1 METTTS
7 TLYIGHERADQR
19 EPRRPHPR
27 RDDLATHYLTR
38 VSLARRGAIDAP
50 TLSWERTDDQDREA
64 LLEGQCAVTDMLIE
78 AMTRAGVD
86 IPSVFTELSKMANAA
101 INQNTQDVN
110 GYGDFGVLRR
120 LEAEHDRILR
130 DTVPDDWGTPQK

>member
-27 RDDLATHYLTR
+27 RDDLATHYITR
-38 VSLARRGAIDAP
+38 VSLARRGAIDTP
-50 TLSWERTDDQDREA
+50 TLSWERTDGQDREA
-64 LLEGQCAVTDMLIE
+64 LLEGQCAATDMLIE
-78 AMTRAGVD
+78 AMVRAGVD
-86 IPSVFTELSKMANAA
+86 VPSVFTELSKMANAA
-101 INQNTQDVN
+101 INRTVQDAA

-130 DTVPDDWGTPQK
+130 ETVPDDWGTTPK